1 MVLDRKGKRRGLLPE
16 NCVCVLVDVEP
27 TDTAKPQIRRR
38 KDLLAHSK
46 LGEHQ
51 ESFPKQCLPGQQNWG
66 SFQLRIRVCS

>member
-1 MVLDRKGKRRGLLPE
+1 MVLDRKGKGRGLLPE
-16 NCVCVLVDVEP
+16 NWVCVLVDVEP
-27 TDTAKPQIRRR
+27 TDTAKPQIWKR
-38 KDLLAHSK
+38 KDLLARSK